1 MLGVNVSA
9 RQFAA
14 GTVADEVALVM
25 HEYGIGTDELA
36 IEESDIEIEL
46 VAREEARIAAQ
57 GITNADDIMTV

>member
-1 MLGVNVSA
+1 M
-9 RQFAA
+9 
-14 GTVADEVALVM
+14 
-25 HEYGIGTDELA
+25 DELA